1 MKYLSVCSGIEAA
14 SVAWAPLGF
23 SPVAFAEVE
32 PFPCAVLARHYPDV
46 PNLGDMTMIDGSSL
60 RGRVHVL
67 EGDKD
72 YADCIEEFVMQPD
85 MPESLFAIF
94 DKAYTERKFVNVPP
108 QVLIGIWTTRKGRNI
123 DDDLRMAA
131 EQAAKAK

>member
-1 MKYLSVCSGIEAA
+1 MKKTIMALCVISAMLLLLPHAACAEDKMAQIWRGMNDRERQAYAVGVRDTFSVMCM
-14 SVAWAPLGF
+14 
-23 SPVAFAEVE
+23 
-32 PFPCAVLARHYPDV
+32 
-46 PNLGDMTMIDGSSL
+46 MTSK
-60 RGRVHVL
+60 
-67 EGDKD
+67 GDKD

>member
-1 MKYLSVCSGIEAA
+1 MRYLSVCSGIEAA

-67 EGDKD
+67 VRRH
-72 YADCIEEFVMQPD
+72 ALPV
-85 MPESLFAIF
+85 IF
-94 DKAYTERKFVNVPP
+94 R
-108 QVLIGIWTTRKGRNI
+108 GR
-123 DDDLRMAA
+123 AA
-131 EQAAKAK
+131 ERAG